1 MKAAELAKKIGAEV
15 LISTARG
22 VADDHGQDAHAT
34 KEEHG
39 HPLPTLGVLA
49 MPPQRQEHR
58 QDAHAANEVEHVY
71 AGDRVSDLLNHA
83 SGSTMLV
90 SNLTSGQLIR
100 IAELMEVA
108 GICLVNGHRPCEE
121 DLRVMSEHGVAVLVS
136 PVGLFETCGRM
147 YGCMF
152 EKVNGKR

>member
-1 MKAAELAKKIGAEV
+1 MCYNEVMKAAELAKKIGAEV

-22 VADDHGQDAHAT
+22 VTEDHG
-34 KEEHG
+34 
-39 HPLPTLGVLA
+39 
-49 MPPQRQEHR
+49 R
-58 QDAHAANEVEHVY
+58 DAHAASEVEHVY

-108 GICLVNGHRPCEE
+108 GVCLVNGHRPCEE
-121 DLRVMSEHGVAVLVS
+121 DLKAMLEHGVAVIVS
-136 PVGLFETCGRM
+136 PVGLFETCGRI
-147 YGCMF
+147 YSSMF